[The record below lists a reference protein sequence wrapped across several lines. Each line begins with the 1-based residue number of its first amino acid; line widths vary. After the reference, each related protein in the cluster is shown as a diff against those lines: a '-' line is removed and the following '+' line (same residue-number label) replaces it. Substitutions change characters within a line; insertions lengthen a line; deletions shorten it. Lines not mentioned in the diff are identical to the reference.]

1 MDAFKVRLIN
11 EQFELQEKI
20 NTLNGFINS
29 ESFGNIDIFQQN
41 LLKEQIVAMESYNN
55 ILIKRLAAL
64 GIN

>member
-20 NTLNGFINS
+20 NKLNGFINS
-29 ESFGNIDIFQQN
+29 ESLGNIDIFQQN

>member
-1 MDAFKVRLIN
+1 MGAFKVRLIN

-20 NTLNGFINS
+20 NTLNVFINS

-41 LLKEQIVAMESYNN
+41 VLKEQIVAMESYNN

-64 GIN
+64 GMN

>member
-20 NTLNGFINS
+20 NKLNGFINS
-29 ESFGNIDIFQQN
+29 ESLGNIDIFQQN
-41 LLKEQIVAMESYNN
+41 LLKEQIVAMESYNS

>member
-64 GIN
+64 GMN

>member
-1 MDAFKVRLIN
+1 MEAFKVRLIN

>member
-1 MDAFKVRLIN
+1 MESFKVRLIN

-20 NTLNGFINS
+20 NKLNGFINS
-29 ESFGNIDIFQQN
+29 ESLGNIDIFQQN

>member
-20 NTLNGFINS
+20 NKLNGFINS
-29 ESFGNIDIFQQN
+29 ESFENIDIFQQN

>member
-1 MDAFKVRLIN
+1 MEAFKVRLIN

-41 LLKEQIVAMESYNN
+41 LLKEQIIAMATYND
-55 ILIKRLAAL
+55 ILIKRLAGL

>member
-1 MDAFKVRLIN
+1 MEAFKVRLIN

-20 NTLNGFINS
+20 NTLNVFINS

>member
-1 MDAFKVRLIN
+1 MEAFKVRLIN

-64 GIN
+64 SMN

>member
-20 NTLNGFINS
+20 NKLNGFINS
-29 ESFGNIDIFQQN
+29 ENLGNIDIFQQN

>member
-1 MDAFKVRLIN
+1 MDSFKVRLIN

>member
-20 NTLNGFINS
+20 NKLNGFINS

>member
-1 MDAFKVRLIN
+1 MEAFKVRLIN

-64 GIN
+64 GMN

>member
-1 MDAFKVRLIN
+1 MEAFKVRLIN

-20 NTLNGFINS
+20 NKLNGFINS
-29 ESFGNIDIFQQN
+29 ESLGNIDIFQQN

>member
-1 MDAFKVRLIN
+1 MEAFKVRLIN

-29 ESFGNIDIFQQN
+29 ESLGNIDIFQQN

>member
-1 MDAFKVRLIN
+1 MAAFKVRLIN

-64 GIN
+64 GMN

>member
-20 NTLNGFINS
+20 NTLNGFIDS

>member
-1 MDAFKVRLIN
+1 MEAFKVRLIN

-20 NTLNGFINS
+20 NTLNVFINS

-41 LLKEQIVAMESYNN
+41 VLKEQIVAMESYNN

-64 GIN
+64 GMN

>member
-20 NTLNGFINS
+20 NKLNGFINS
-29 ESFGNIDIFQQN
+29 ESLGNIDIFQQN

-64 GIN
+64 GMN

>member
-1 MDAFKVRLIN
+1 MEAFKVRLIN

-41 LLKEQIVAMESYNN
+41 VLKEQIVAMESYNN

>member
-1 MDAFKVRLIN
+1 MEAFKVRLIN

-29 ESFGNIDIFQQN
+29 ESFENIDIFQQN

-64 GIN
+64 GMN

>member
-1 MDAFKVRLIN
+1 MHAFKVRLIN

-20 NTLNGFINS
+20 NKLNGFINS
-29 ESFGNIDIFQQN
+29 ESLGNIDIFQQN

>member
-1 MDAFKVRLIN
+1 MEAFKVRLIN

-29 ESFGNIDIFQQN
+29 ESLGNIDIFQQN

-64 GIN
+64 GMN